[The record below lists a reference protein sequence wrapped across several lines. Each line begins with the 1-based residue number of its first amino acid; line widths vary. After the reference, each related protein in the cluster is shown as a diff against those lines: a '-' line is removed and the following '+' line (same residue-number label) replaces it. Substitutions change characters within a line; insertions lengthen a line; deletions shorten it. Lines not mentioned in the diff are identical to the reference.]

1 MKNDWYRRLR
11 TVLLAWVL
19 LSSLFTASCNF
30 ETFQSEPSEKKT
42 TTSTTWNQPNE
53 DTNEDTSQPPSSKE
67 LPTILPIYVLSVNDL
82 HGYIMRDKE
91 GRNGLSNMAYLI
103 NQIRDADDYDN
114 VILIGN
120 GDMFQGT
127 YISNETNG
135 LAVIDAMNAMKFDAM
150 GIGNHEFDWG
160 IDVILKYF
168 DGDPNN
174 GEANFPLL
182 NANIYV
188 KASNSLLTVKDG
200 KVFESYIVEREG
212 IKIGLI
218 SYIGDLYNSII
229 YSMVKDY
236 EFDLNLSDS
245 IERIGRSL
253 KQAGADII
261 VVNIHYGDEYNKIF
275 AQAKDEQ
282 GNYLVDAVI
291 NGHEHKLVQD
301 VVERDGGIPMPY
313 VQAGSNGKYIGK
325 ITLYFN
331 TETRSVIDYDVEYLA
346 VADAGLDYDESVEA
360 IIDHHWEKL
369 ENMPLIEAGE
379 TIVKREQLFQWIGH
393 VMLKATGSNIA
404 IHNIGGVRGSGHI
417 VKGEDVTV
425 AQVFEISP
433 FDNPIYV
440 FEATY
445 EEVQQVIDNNSLFS
459 VTKTPLKQGQT
470 YQVAVISYVYENYS
484 EMSTFRRN
492 GRGID
497 TGLYI
502 RDLLVMDLQ
511 AKNRLGLTFKPYSE
525 PEAHI
530 EQLWFHPRSFIHI
543 MHNSTCLNKRYAV

>member
-11 TVLLAWVL
+11 TVLLAGVL

-30 ETFQSEPSEKKT
+30 
-42 TTSTTWNQPNE
+42 TWNQPNE
-53 DTNEDTSQPPSSKE
+53 DT
-67 LPTILPIYVLSVNDL
+67 PTILPIYVLSVNDL

-291 NGHEHKLVQD
+291 NGHEHKRVQD

-331 TETRSVIDYDVEYLA
+331 TKTRSVIDYDVE
-346 VADAGLDYDESVEA
+346 
-360 IIDHHWEKL
+360 
-369 ENMPLIEAGE
+369 
-379 TIVKREQLFQWIGH
+379 
-393 VMLKATGSNIA
+393 
-404 IHNIGGVRGSGHI
+404 
-417 VKGEDVTV
+417 
-425 AQVFEISP
+425 
-433 FDNPIYV
+433 
-440 FEATY
+440 
-445 EEVQQVIDNNSLFS
+445 
-459 VTKTPLKQGQT
+459 
-470 YQVAVISYVYENYS
+470 
-484 EMSTFRRN
+484 
-492 GRGID
+492 
-497 TGLYI
+497 
-502 RDLLVMDLQ
+502 
-511 AKNRLGLTFKPYSE
+511 
-525 PEAHI
+525 
-530 EQLWFHPRSFIHI
+530 
-543 MHNSTCLNKRYAV
+543 

>member
-11 TVLLAWVL
+11 TVLLAGVL

-30 ETFQSEPSEKKT
+30 
-42 TTSTTWNQPNE
+42 TWNQPNE
-53 DTNEDTSQPPSSKE
+53 DT
-67 LPTILPIYVLSVNDL
+67 PTILPIYVLSVNDL

-291 NGHEHKLVQD
+291 NGHEHKRVQD
-301 VVERDGGIPMPY
+301 DVKRDGGIPMPY

-331 TETRSVIDYDVEYLA
+331 TKTRSVINYDVEYLA

-379 TIVKREQLFQWIGH
+379 TIEEREDLFQWIGH